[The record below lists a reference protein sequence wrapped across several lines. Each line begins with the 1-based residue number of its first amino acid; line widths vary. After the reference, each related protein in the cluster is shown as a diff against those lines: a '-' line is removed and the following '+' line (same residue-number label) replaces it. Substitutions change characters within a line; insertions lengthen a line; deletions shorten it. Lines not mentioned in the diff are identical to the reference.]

1 MPGIL
6 VGIDGSE
13 HSRRALEWAAREAAL
28 RHAPLTVLTVHQAMV
43 SYWTA
48 GAVAYAGDMDFA
60 KEALDAA
67 KTETD
72 SVLEQLDAASRPPSV
87 NVKAVTGLPAEE
99 LLYAA
104 DGADMIV
111 VGSRGAGGF
120 KRLLLG
126 SVSTQVTHHANCPVV
141 VIPSDNV

>member
-13 HSRRALEWAAREAAL
+13 HSRDALEWAVREAAL
-28 RHAPLTVLTVHQAMV
+28 RHTPLTVLTVQQAV
-43 SYWTA
+43 ANYWT
-48 GAVAYAGDMDFA
+48 GSPVTYPGDPELTEKAQQMA
-60 KEALDAA
+60 QE
-67 KTETD
+67 ETD
-72 SVLEQLDAASRPPSV
+72 SVLKLVGEASRPPSV
-87 NVKAVTGLPAEE
+87 AVEAICGMPAEV
-99 LLYAA
+99 LLHAA

-141 VIPSDNV
+141 VIPSRDV

>member
-13 HSRRALEWAAREAAL
+13 HSRRALEWAVREAAL
-28 RHAPLTVLTVHQAMV
+28 RHAPLTVLTVHQTVAN
-43 SYWTA
+43 YWTGSPVTYPGDPDLA
-48 GAVAYAGDMDFA
+48 KKAVA
-60 KEALDAA
+60 AA
-67 KTETD
+67 QEETD
-72 SVLEQLDAASRPPSV
+72 SVLKDVGEAFQPPSV
-87 NVKAVTGLPAEE
+87 TVKALTGIPAEE

-104 DGADMIV
+104 EGADMIV

-126 SVSTQVTHHANCPVV
+126 SVSTQVTHHAKCPVV
-141 VIPSDNV
+141 VIPADHI